1 MTTKFTRKIE
11 DFICGHCG
19 AQVTGDG
26 YTNHCPVCLYSK
38 HVDIHPGDR
47 AATCQGLMAPVEY
60 LLKNGE
66 EKLLHRCLV
75 CGYEKLNRLDK
86 ADNRDLLLKII
97 ATLK

>member
-1 MTTKFTRKIE
+1 
-11 DFICGHCG
+11 
-19 AQVTGDG
+19 
-26 YTNHCPVCLYSK
+26 
-38 HVDIHPGDR
+38 
-47 AATCQGLMAPVEY
+47 MAPVEY

-86 ADNRDLLLKII
+86 ADNRELLLKII